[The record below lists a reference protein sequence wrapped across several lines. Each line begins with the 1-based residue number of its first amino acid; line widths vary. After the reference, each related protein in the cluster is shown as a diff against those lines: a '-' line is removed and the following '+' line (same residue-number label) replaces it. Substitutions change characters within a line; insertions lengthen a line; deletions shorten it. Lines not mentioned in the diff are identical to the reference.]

1 MPVITESYVPWPQA
15 GFGQG
20 EAKGSKI
27 AEKEKK
33 RGWCIF
39 FPLAPSQLNRTC
51 PGLSPLLDGYTL
63 VQSVLERISLSIGRA
78 EW

>member
-39 FPLAPSQLNRTC
+39 FPLGSFPAGQDMPGAKLSFGRLHTGSVGSRTYFSLNWQ
-51 PGLSPLLDGYTL
+51 G
-63 VQSVLERISLSIGRA
+63 
-78 EW
+78 